1 MTFHVNFI
9 KTNPE
14 KKKKKKAAQ
23 NKTSVEGAELIRF
36 VSMKGNRLETNLKRP
51 DW

>member
-9 KTNPE
+9 KTNPG
-14 KKKKKKAAQ
+14 KKNKKAAQ